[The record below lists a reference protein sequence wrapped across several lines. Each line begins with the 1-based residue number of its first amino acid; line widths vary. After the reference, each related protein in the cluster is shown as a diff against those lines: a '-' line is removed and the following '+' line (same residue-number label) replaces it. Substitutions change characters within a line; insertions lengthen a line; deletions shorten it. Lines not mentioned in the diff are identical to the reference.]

1 MSAQEAS
8 PALTQHRAHMTY
20 SESVRYL
27 YALGNEVHT
36 AKLGLD
42 RIRRLLRE
50 LGDPQN
56 ACRFIHVAGTN
67 GKGSTCAMIEAG
79 LRAAGVRTGLYT
91 SPHLIEP
98 TERIAIAGEQISQEN
113 FAAAFEQVHRTA
125 EDLLQKGELDLHPT
139 YFETVTAMGFLLF
152 REHKVD
158 TAVLEVGLGGR
169 LDATNVVHPELC
181 IITPISYDHQ
191 SFLGDTLEQI
201 AAEKYGILKPGIPAI
216 VVRAAHVPP
225 PVVSAPLTY
234 TTDWPIE
241 DLKLTARGSTFRTR
255 GLEVH
260 CPLAGEHQVVNAL
273 TATIALHQLGHDPAG
288 IAQTNWPG
296 RLERMREQPEVILDG
311 AHNIAGSE
319 ALAHYIERF
328 YFGRRIW
335 LIYAV
340 MRDKAVR
347 EMTELL
353 FPLAE
358 RVIATA
364 PANSRSLPPEQIPG
378 EHVEVAPTV
387 AEAIDL
393 IRREAFPTDVVF
405 ITGSLFLV
413 GEARAILSALP
424 S

>member
-1 MSAQEAS
+1 
-8 PALTQHRAHMTY
+8 MTY
-20 SESVRYL
+20 SESIRYL

-56 ACRFIHVAGTN
+56 ACRFVHVAGTN

-98 TERIAIAGEQISQEN
+98 TERIVIDGRQIGEDQ
-113 FAAAFEQVHRTA
+113 FAAAFERVHRAA
-125 EDLLQKGELDLHPT
+125 EGMLEAGELDMHPT

-152 REHKVD
+152 QEHKVD
-158 TAVLEVGLGGR
+158 TAVIEVGLGGR
-169 LDATNVVHPELC
+169 LDATNVVCPELC
-181 IITPISYDHQ
+181 VITPISYDHQ

-201 AAEKYGILKPGIPAI
+201 ASEKYGILKPGIPA
-216 VVRAAHVPP
+216 VVVPAP
-225 PVVSAPLTY
+225 DVPRPVISAPVTY
-234 TTDWPIE
+234 TSDWSIE
-241 DLKLTARGSTFRTR
+241 DLELTARGSTFHTR
-255 GLEVH
+255 GLEIH
-260 CPLAGEHQVVNAL
+260 CPLAGEHQAVNAL
-273 TATIALHQLGHDPAG
+273 AATIALRELGYSPAG
-288 IAQTNWPG
+288 IAQTEWPG
-296 RLERMREQPEVILDG
+296 RLERMREQPEIILDG
-311 AHNIAGSE
+311 AHNIAGTQ
-319 ALAHYIERF
+319 ALVHYIERF
-328 YFGRRIW
+328 YFGRRI
-335 LIYAV
+335 LLVYGV

-347 EMTELL
+347 EMTEML

-364 PANSRSLPPEQIPG
+364 PANSRSLPPKQVPG
-378 EHVEVAPTV
+378 DNVEVAPTV
-387 AEAIDL
+387 REAIEL

-413 GEARAILSALP
+413 GEARAILNALP

>member
-1 MSAQEAS
+1 
-8 PALTQHRAHMTY
+8 MTY
-20 SESVRYL
+20 SESIRYL

-42 RIRRLLRE
+42 RIGRLLRE

-56 ACRFIHVAGTN
+56 ACRFVHVAGTN

-91 SPHLIEP
+91 SPHLIAP
-98 TERIAIAGEQISQEN
+98 TERIAIDGRQIAEDQ
-113 FAAAFEQVHRTA
+113 FAAAFECVHQTA
-125 EDLLQKGELDLHPT
+125 EALLEAGELDLHPT

-152 REHKVD
+152 REHKVE

-169 LDATNVVHPELC
+169 LDATNVVCPELC
-181 IITPISYDHQ
+181 VVTPISYDHQ

-201 AAEKYGILKPGIPAI
+201 ASEKYGILKPGIPA
-216 VVRAAHVPP
+216 VVVPAPHVPR
-225 PVVSAPLTY
+225 PVISAPVTY
-234 TTDWPIE
+234 TSDWSIE
-241 DLKLTARGSTFRTR
+241 DLELTARGSTFHTR
-255 GLEVH
+255 GLEIH
-260 CPLAGEHQVVNAL
+260 CPLAGEHQVENAL
-273 TATIALHQLGHDPAG
+273 TATIALQKLGHSPAG
-288 IAQTNWPG
+288 IAQTQWPG
-296 RLERMREQPEVILDG
+296 RLERMREQPEIILDG
-311 AHNIAGSE
+311 AHNIAGTQ
-319 ALAHYIERF
+319 ALVHYIERF

-335 LIYAV
+335 LIYGV

-347 EMTELL
+347 EMTEML

-364 PANSRSLPPEQIPG
+364 PANSRSLPPEQVPG
-378 EHVEVAPTV
+378 DNVEVAPTV
-387 AEAIDL
+387 LDAIEL

-413 GEARAILSALP
+413 GEARAILNALP
-424 S
+424 A